1 VAEALESAEPGL
13 ARTALASL
21 AGTCPPELVA
31 PVLGVL
37 QMQDEDAR
45 MQAIRLISDSDNPL
59 VVGPLLALVRERGGF
74 LRRWRLLSKSPV
86 MLSAL
91 GVLAKRWPNH
101 RPVLIVM
108 QLAARSS
115 DPEIRRTV
123 GVTR

>member
-1 VAEALESAEPGL
+1 MAEALESGEPGL
-13 ARTALASL
+13 VRTALASL

-37 QMQDEDAR
+37 QMPDEDAR

-74 LRRWRLLSKSPV
+74 LRRWRLAHKSPV

-108 QLAARSS
+108 QLAARSNDS
-115 DPEIRRTV
+115 EIRRTA
-123 GVTR
+123 GATR